1 MSTTSETR
9 TDPDTLRQEPGFDA
23 GDMSDTVLNVKIGDA
38 HRLVERRVGG
48 EFDDETL
55 ARVETLVA
63 AHLLTPALTGATEGK
78 QVKQVQQE
86 SASVTFASNED
97 LPLGIDSPFWQQAS
111 DLTDGKINH
120 ISGPGVVGVR

>member
-1 MSTTSETR
+1 MSATSPR
-9 TDPDTLRQEPGFDA
+9 TDPATLREEPGFDA
-23 GDMSDTVLNVKIGDA
+23 GDLTDTELNVKIGDA
-38 HRLVERRVGG
+38 HRIVERRIGG
-48 EFDDETL
+48 EFDEETL
-55 ARVETLVA
+55 TRAETLVA

-86 SASVTFASNED
+86 SASVTFAANED